1 MKNSTWRVEQRVE
14 EFSLTDLSVQYRQR
28 GMKKGHVQACLWWKG
43 KESSKLFV
51 KWIHYC
57 WYSILKSTSGLKTRL
72 LFFLTGTFWTQQIL
86 SLIYFEGHRN
96 NTEYIQT
103 TERSIFFE
111 YNARN
116 VDYAKMPSPR
126 IFSSHLPYYLV
137 PKGLKNKKA
146 KVCHG
151 A

>member
-1 MKNSTWRVEQRVE
+1 
-14 EFSLTDLSVQYRQR
+14 
-28 GMKKGHVQACLWWKG
+28 
-43 KESSKLFV
+43 
-51 KWIHYC
+51 
-57 WYSILKSTSGLKTRL
+57 
-72 LFFLTGTFWTQQIL
+72 TFWTQQIL

-137 PKGLKNKKA
+137 PKVLASNWFDHIRGWYEHRHDFNIMFLSYEDMK
-146 KVCHG
+146 
-151 A
+151 